1 MKVVSNS
8 SPLINLAGIGKFNL
22 LRDLYGQLIIPEA
35 VWREVV
41 VDGRGQPGSAEVE
54 SADWIQ
60 RQAVINREL
69 VLVLRQDLDAGEAE
83 AIALS
88 LEIKADLLLM
98 DERIGRETAN
108 YLGLHYIGII
118 GSLFE
123 AKSKGLISALKPH
136 LDSLRDISGFHV
148 KKALYD
154 QILND
159 AGEKDT

>member
-1 MKVVSNS
+1 
-8 SPLINLAGIGKFNL
+8 
-22 LRDLYGQLIIPEA
+22 
-35 VWREVV
+35 
-41 VDGRGQPGSAEVE
+41 
-54 SADWIQ
+54 
-60 RQAVINREL
+60 

>member
-8 SPLINLAGIGKFNL
+8 SPLINLAGIGKLAL
-22 LRDLYGQLIIPEA
+22 LRDLYDQLIIPEA
-35 VWREVV
+35 VWQEVV
-41 VDGRGQPGSAEVE
+41 VNGSGQPGSEEVE
-54 SADWIQ
+54 SAAWIQ
-60 RQAVINREL
+60 RQAVTNSEL

-108 YLGLHYIGII
+108 YLGLHYMGIL
-118 GSLFE
+118 GSLIE
-123 AKSKGLISALKPH
+123 AQSKGLISTLKPY

-148 KKALYD
+148 KRALYERV
-154 QILND
+154 LND
-159 AGEKDT
+159 AGENGS